1 ELITNLIA
9 TDQNH
14 YVEQQDDGTY
24 RKKAGVVNSELIKQ
38 VLLNQES
45 IAIYQKNNDLTI
57 KWICFDFDILK
68 SCIDS

>member
-1 ELITNLIA
+1 MYKKYGELITNLIA

-45 IAIYQKNNDLTI
+45 IAIYQK
-57 KWICFDFDILK
+57 KQ
-68 SCIDS
+68 